1 MKRTTR
7 HHKLSSQ
14 LVSTRALR
22 LAKETV
28 KVLTSDELSQ
38 AGGGGE
44 SCPTDSMTTRVLAPG
59 KG

>member
-7 HHKLSSQ
+7 QRKLSSQ
-14 LVSTRALR
+14 LVSNRALR

-38 AGGGGE
+38 AAGGAQT
-44 SCPTDSMTTRVLAPG
+44 CPTDSMTTRTLGAG
-59 KG
+59 G